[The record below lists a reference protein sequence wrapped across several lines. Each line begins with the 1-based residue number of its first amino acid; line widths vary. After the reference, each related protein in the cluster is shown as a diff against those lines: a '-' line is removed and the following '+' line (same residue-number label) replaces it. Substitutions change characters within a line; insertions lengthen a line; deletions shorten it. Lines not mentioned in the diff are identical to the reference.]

1 MNTTKIHVNLLGDY
15 RPLVRE
21 SRVRSI
27 IGEVKII
34 IYRAASIKY
43 FQAKMGDQIL
53 VIPSVSSVVDEEI
66 GPVIYSLVDKK
77 MK

>member
-1 MNTTKIHVNLLGDY
+1 
-15 RPLVRE
+15 
-21 SRVRSI
+21 
-27 IGEVKII
+27 
-34 IYRAASIKY
+34 
-43 FQAKMGDQIL
+43 MGDQIL